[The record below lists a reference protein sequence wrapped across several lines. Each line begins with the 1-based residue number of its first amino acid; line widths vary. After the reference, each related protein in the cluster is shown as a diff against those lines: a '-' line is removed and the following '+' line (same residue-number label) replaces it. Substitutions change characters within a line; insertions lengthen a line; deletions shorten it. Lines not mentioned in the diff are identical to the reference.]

1 MDANYVFLCGMVWTQ
16 FGKEDA
22 GLELIRALASPDQN
36 VRVLARAMLGQA
48 AGSKALIGQ
57 ALLQSEISADM
68 AHACGF
74 EDYSECGFTG
84 DRSGI
89 WFTPA
94 SA

>member
-22 GLELIRALASPDQN
+22 GLELVRALASPDQD

-48 AGSKALIGQ
+48 GGSKALIGQ
-57 ALLQSEISADM
+57 ALLQNEISADM
-68 AHACGF
+68 AHLCGF
-74 EDYSECGFTG
+74 DSEGAIRANHT
-84 DRSGI
+84 RN
-89 WFTPA
+89 WFAPT